1 MQLRSGIAV
10 IVVYTSNYSSDST
23 PSYSSDS
30 TPSVGMPYA
39 TGEAIKRKKKKKKR
53 KEGITIKMT
62 FSKDYLTL
70 YPVINISS
78 FISVALWFNY

>member
-1 MQLRSGIAV
+1 MRIWVQSLVLLTGLRMQCCPELWYKSQMQLRSGIAV

-39 TGEAIKRKKKKKKR
+39 TGEAIKRKKKKR
-53 KEGITIKMT
+53 KERKE
-62 FSKDYLTL
+62 LQ
-70 YPVINISS
+70 
-78 FISVALWFNY
+78 